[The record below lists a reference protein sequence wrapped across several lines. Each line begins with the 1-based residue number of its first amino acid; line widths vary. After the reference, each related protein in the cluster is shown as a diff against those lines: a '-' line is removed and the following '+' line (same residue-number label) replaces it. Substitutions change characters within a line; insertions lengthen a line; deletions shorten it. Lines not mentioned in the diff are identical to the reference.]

1 MFSKIAVKLNA
12 SSSLKWHSFLNETCI
27 NEKLMKMI
35 SVQTNKGLSILLALC
50 LVFGS
55 CKNMSKSQKG
65 TYIGAA
71 GGAAAG
77 GAIGRAAGNTAMG
90 AILGAVVGGA
100 AGYGIGHYMDKQADE
115 LKKDLGG
122 AEITRVGEGIKITF
136 RDGIQFALNSAEL
149 TEADKTNLDNL
160 AKTLNKYNDTN
171 VLIEGHT
178 DNSGTHEYNM
188 KLSQKRAET
197 VASYL
202 ENIGVATKRVTT
214 AGYGPDQPVADNTSD
229 YGRQQN
235 RRVEVAIFANDKL
248 KKKAEKGDLGEISAS
263 EGENGNKN

>member
-1 MFSKIAVKLNA
+1 MKIISIQSNKVL
-12 SSSLKWHSFLNETCI
+12 SL
-27 NEKLMKMI
+27 
-35 SVQTNKGLSILLALC
+35 LLALC

-77 GAIGRAAGNTAMG
+77 AAIGKAAGNTAMG

-100 AGYGIGHYMDKQADE
+100 AGYGIGRYMDKQAEE
-115 LKKDLGG
+115 LRKDLEG

-136 RDGIQFALNSAEL
+136 RDGIQFALNSADL
-149 TEADKTNLDNL
+149 TESDKTNLNDL
-160 AKTLNKYNDTN
+160 AQTLNKYDDTN
-171 VLIEGHT
+171 ILIEGHT
-178 DNSGTHEYNM
+178 DATGTHEYNM
-188 KLSQKRAET
+188 SLSEKRAEA
-197 VASYL
+197 VADYL
-202 ENIGVATKRVTT
+202 EGLNVATKRITT
-214 AGYGPDQPVADNTSD
+214 EGYGPDQPVADNTSD

-248 KKKAEKGDLGEISAS
+248 KKKAEKGELGEVSAS
-263 EGENGNKN
+263 EQNTTPKN